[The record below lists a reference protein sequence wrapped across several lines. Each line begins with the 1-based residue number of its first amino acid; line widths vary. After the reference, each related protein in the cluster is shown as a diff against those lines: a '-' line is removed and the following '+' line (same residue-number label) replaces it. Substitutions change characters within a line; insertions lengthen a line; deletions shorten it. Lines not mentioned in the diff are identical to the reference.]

1 MGQEKSCIIKH
12 FSHYSS
18 LSEDEKQLLIS
29 LEDSPT
35 DIKAGTLL
43 WEIGD
48 PANEF
53 CTLKSGWAYSYRH
66 LENGDRQILEVFLPG
81 DIIGLREFAFN
92 QRLENVRMINDGVIC
107 HFPHRRM
114 LELFRQS
121 LPLTSVMFAI
131 GSRQQALLTER
142 LVNIARRSAR
152 QKMAHFLHEMYLRL
166 RQTNDDISG
175 QFRLPLSQ
183 EQLADI
189 LGLSPVHVSRTFS
202 ALSEDGLVFRDR
214 HNVTIPDLDA
224 LSVEGEFDDAYLTDN
239 VRPLFDAAG

>member
-1 MGQEKSCIIKH
+1 VGQEKSCIIKH